1 MCIATVYID
10 TVSGKEEVMGD
21 VVLVECEN
29 DGLRLTALLGEQKLL
44 QAKVKSIDFLE
55 HSVVVEREEAR

>member
-55 HSVVVEREEAR
+55 HSVVVERGEAR

>member
-1 MCIATVYID
+1 MCIATVYVD

>member
-21 VVLVECEN
+21 VVLVEFES
-29 DGLRLTALLGEQKLL
+29 DGLRLTAILGEQKLL